1 MLLLYSHSFTQNS
14 DITKTAGTS
23 KPSQAAS
30 PKPENV
36 GLRRNFQKKK
46 GGGKKKKGGW

>member
-1 MLLLYSHSFTQNS
+1 MIFYSYFLIPNS
-14 DITKTAGTS
+14 DITKTAGSS

-30 PKPENV
+30 PKPESV